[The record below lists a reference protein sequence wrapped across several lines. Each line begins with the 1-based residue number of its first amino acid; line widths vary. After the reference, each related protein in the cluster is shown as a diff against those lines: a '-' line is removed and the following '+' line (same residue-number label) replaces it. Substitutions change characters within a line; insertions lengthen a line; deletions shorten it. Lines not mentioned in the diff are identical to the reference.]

1 MTVSTQQSQ
10 TTDLGMDN
18 STDHDNSAASSSK
31 TASSPRIEQKYS
43 ITAGPGMELKPIGI
57 HNESNTCFLNSTF
70 QALSATAPLTT
81 LLASSPQSPLVIN
94 PESSLPFA
102 IVPPKLIPSLQPDIL
117 EPPLYDLLPVTRAF
131 TNSLHRA
138 WRMKEA
144 GGGTYGQGE
153 TSSKRSMS
161 LNSLLREIARKYDQY
176 DDYSQQ
182 DAHEL
187 LRHLLDSM
195 EMEEKDVIKK
205 LQPNLTPLNQNG
217 IYKRRRKSKQN
228 ETIRSGT
235 TTPGATNYNGTT
247 LTQQH
252 LMDLKHISPLPS
264 PLPSPAQTRPP
275 SPGHKDVD
283 PMTSDVPLNLNG
295 QMTGHAFKEDQIFSP
310 SETPTD
316 VGSEVIQT
324 IPQEKRMIPF
334 VDVLFGGSLA
344 SVVVC
349 ERCKAVSHTYEGFLD
364 ISLSLKGDDPKPRK
378 RDRLR
383 AMARK
388 FRPRKSSSTQNAQS
402 PDVQH
407 GGSSVVS
414 DSELSESEIPREKD
428 RRKSMDSDD
437 RIMIDSNH
445 TNSSS
450 GLGRSGSTRAFS
462 GLKAKPSFSF
472 GRKKDKKAASPVIA
486 PSSIMEGE
494 EDRTP
499 PTSTPVS
506 PSLHSQ
512 DLHHKK
518 SHHHKAIHGPGPTPA
533 QAAYISRILAPPPGT
548 VDLDDPIARLRAA
561 QSGQSIE
568 TTNNSSSEYG
578 LVDALK
584 AFTSVEVLEGENAF
598 ACKKCWKIKHGY
610 YAKHEATVKEE
621 DEEQLAAALTEDGFG
636 LPHTST
642 RGSVSSNVTTSSTG
656 TSPMMIS
663 NPQISVMGSGSP
675 SSEKSNNSSY
685 YDASSLPDN
694 RHGRSQRY
702 TSTNSKQ
709 AIARAPSPLR
719 RNIKPDEETDDLNE
733 RLASTKLSSTYGS
746 ESALTTD
753 SGLTSNTSVSNDDL
767 IEEDDAQDAEHDNEE
782 ESDGLSDSET
792 SVDEHNDAHKPKSK
806 NSKKSK
812 NTSHVV
818 MGRAFK
824 RYLIAKKPEIMV
836 FHFKRFKQTAKSYS
850 FSSFYD
856 LKKIDDFVSFPENL
870 DLAPFLAP
878 NRQDYKVHQTSN
890 GPKATYMEWA
900 NPEQG
905 PELEPVMYR
914 LYALVV
920 HLGTM
925 IGGHYIAYC
934 LVDPEKM
941 FGLNKDNEENKTP
954 TIEPRDSKS
963 PGIGNSNASLKSQQ
977 SGLSGM
983 SGIENNKNIKEDKRV
998 WCFCSDTSIR
1008 LASIEE
1014 VLSQKAY
1021 LCFYE
1026 KVSS

>member
-1 MTVSTQQSQ
+1 MAVSTPQ
-10 TTDLGMDN
+10 TSDPAPNPPADR
-18 STDHDNSAASSSK
+18 DVSAASSSS
-31 TASSPRIEQKYS
+31 TMASPRIEQKHS
-43 ITAGPGMELKPIGI
+43 VAGPGMELKPIGI

-70 QALSATAPLTT
+70 QALSATAPLTS
-81 LLASSPQSPLVIN
+81 LLANSPQSPLSIH
-94 PESSLPFA
+94 PQSSLPSA
-102 IVPPKLIPSLQPDIL
+102 SVPPRLVPSLQPDIL

-205 LQPNLTPLNQNG
+205 LQPNLPPLDQHG
-217 IYKRRRKSKQN
+217 IYKRRRSKHN
-228 ETIRSGT
+228 TTRSGT
-235 TTPGATNYNGTT
+235 TTPGATNHVGTA

-264 PLPSPAQTRPP
+264 PLPSPAHTRPP

-283 PMTSDVPLNLNG
+283 PMTSSVPLNLNG
-295 QMTGHAFKEDQIFSP
+295 RMTGHAFNEEQIFSP
-310 SETPTD
+310 SDTPTD
-316 VGSEVIQT
+316 VGSEVVRT
-324 IPQEKRMIPF
+324 IPQDERMIPF

-349 ERCKAVSHTYEGFLD
+349 EKCKAVSHTYEGFLD

-388 FRPRKSSSTQNAQS
+388 FRPRKSNSDKTSQS
-402 PDVQH
+402 PDIQQS
-407 GGSSVVS
+407 GSFNSVVS
-414 DSELSESEIPREKD
+414 ESELSETEGPREKD

-437 RIMIDSNH
+437 RITIDSNH
-445 TNSSS
+445 TNSSA
-450 GLGRSGSTRAFS
+450 GLGRSASTRAFS

-486 PSSIMEGE
+486 PSAIMEGE
-494 EDRTP
+494 GDHDRTP
-499 PTSTPVS
+499 PTSTPAS
-506 PSLHSQ
+506 PSIHSQ
-512 DLHHKK
+512 DLHHRK
-518 SHHHKAIHGPGPTPA
+518 SHHRTQHGPGPTPA

-548 VDLDDPIARLRAA
+548 IDLDDPIAKLRAA
-561 QSGQSIE
+561 QSGQPIDSSG
-568 TTNNSSSEYG
+568 NGNASSEYG
-578 LVDALK
+578 LVDALR

-621 DEEQLAAALTEDGFG
+621 DEEQLAAASAEDGFG
-636 LPHTST
+636 LPLTST
-642 RGSVSSNVTTSSTG
+642 RGSVSSNVTTSSAG

-663 NPQISVMGSGSP
+663 GPQISVMGSP

-685 YDASSLPDN
+685 YDASAVPDG
-694 RHGRSQRY
+694 RLGRSHRN
-702 TSTNSKQ
+702 TSINSNISKSS
-709 AIARAPSPLR
+709 IARAPSPLR
-719 RNIKPDEETDDLNE
+719 RHVEADEQQEELSD
-733 RLASTKLSSTYGS
+733 RLASTNLSSTYGS
-746 ESALTTD
+746 ESALTED
-753 SGLTSNTSVSNDDL
+753 SGVTSNTSVSNDDL
-767 IEEDDAQDAEHDNEE
+767 AEDDEAQEEEE

-792 SVDEHNDAHKPKSK
+792 SVDEHNRDKDGHASASNSKSK
-806 NSKKSK
+806 SKKKSK

-824 RYLIAKKPEIMV
+824 RYLIAKKPEILV

-856 LKKIDDFVSFPENL
+856 LKKIDDFVSFPESL

-878 NRQDYKVHQTSN
+878 NRQDYKLHQTPN
-890 GPKATYMEWA
+890 GPKAAYMEWA

-905 PELEPVMYR
+905 PDLEPVMYR

-941 FGLNKDNEENKTP
+941 FGGQPSNDANASSANEENKTP
-954 TIEPRDSKS
+954 TIEPKDQKTDR
-963 PGIGNSNASLKSQQ
+963 SNASVRSGQSQRSQQ

-983 SGIENNKNIKEDKRV
+983 SGIERDPPKEKEKKEDRRV
-998 WCFCSDTSIR
+998 WCFCS
-1008 LASIEE
+1008 E
-1014 VLSQKAY
+1014 
-1021 LCFYE
+1021 
-1026 KVSS
+1026 